1 MTRPVSDRRW
11 FAAAA
16 LTLTAVF
23 WHGAAAAEPVVGQPA
38 PDFTVVDSDGRTQT
52 LSDYRGKT
60 VVLEWT
66 NHDCPYVRKH
76 YSTGNMQTLQKD
88 AAGKGIVWLSVISSA
103 PGTQGYVEPAEAN
116 MLSQKRDA
124 TPSAVLLDAKGDVGR
139 LYEAR
144 TTPQMFVI
152 DAGGTLQYMGA
163 IDDKPTSRHSSVQD
177 ARNYVRAAL
186 DALADGRPAD
196 PSVTRPY
203 GCSVKYG
210 S

>member
-1 MTRPVSDRRW
+1 MTATPNRFRLS
-11 FAAAA
+11 AAVALVALCASAA
-16 LTLTAVF
+16 VR
-23 WHGAAAAEPVVGQPA
+23 AEPVVGQPA
-38 PDFTVVDSDGRTQT
+38 PEFAAIDSNGQTQQ
-52 LSDYRGKT
+52 LKAYRGKT